1 MKVFD
6 FLNHASIKCHY
17 NGLSVITDPWVI
29 SNSFGSWYPNPS
41 PRAEDIYEIID
52 SDEKM
57 GVVVSHGHDDHLD
70 DWFVKHHLKNKLFFC
85 SKFATP
91 GLENRLGKTLGV
103 DVKPIGDGAT
113 FGEFKFNQFINPDF
127 TEYDAVV
134 TIETPDYLVIHAND
148 NWHEWPEC
156 MLNPIQEV
164 VKKYDNENIFLLI
177 QFGVADCFPVNYE
190 NIDKN
195 ESAKILHNRFE
206 GYLSATEKN
215 MHALGINKM
224 YYYANQSLFNYKKTD
239 LDGNSMYELAQK
251 FLSDNSSSHTQLE
264 PGMAVHL
271 GHKIEHEKEKKDD
284 LFSYC
289 LKSLENFINNAYKNI
304 VHKDKFISVRF
315 KTPNENISKNDIN
328 YIADIEIWNRI
339 LIGELNLESI
349 IIGGSGIISK
359 PDVNIRDHH
368 IFISKRAYVA
378 QMMIRKLG
386 LSFFREHSA

>member
-1 MKVFD
+1 
-6 FLNHASIKCHY
+6 
-17 NGLSVITDPWVI
+17 
-29 SNSFGSWYPNPS
+29 
-41 PRAEDIYEIID
+41 
-52 SDEKM
+52 
-57 GVVVSHGHDDHLD
+57 
-70 DWFVKHHLKNKLFFC
+70 
-85 SKFATP
+85 
-91 GLENRLGKTLGV
+91 
-103 DVKPIGDGAT
+103 
-113 FGEFKFNQFINPDF
+113 
-127 TEYDAVV
+127 
-134 TIETPDYLVIHAND
+134 
-148 NWHEWPEC
+148 

-190 NIDKN
+190 NINKS
-195 ESAKILHNRFE
+195 ESSKILQNRFE

-251 FLSDNSSSHTQLE
+251 FLFDNSSTHTQLE
-264 PGMAVHL
+264 PGMAIYR
-271 GHKIEHEKEKKDD
+271 GHKIEHIKEKKRD

-289 LKSLENFINNAYKNI
+289 LKALENFINNAYKNI
-304 VHKDKFISVRF
+304 VDEDKYISVRF
-315 KTPNENISKNDIN
+315 KTPNEDLSKNDIN

-359 PDVNIRDHH
+359 PDINIRDHH